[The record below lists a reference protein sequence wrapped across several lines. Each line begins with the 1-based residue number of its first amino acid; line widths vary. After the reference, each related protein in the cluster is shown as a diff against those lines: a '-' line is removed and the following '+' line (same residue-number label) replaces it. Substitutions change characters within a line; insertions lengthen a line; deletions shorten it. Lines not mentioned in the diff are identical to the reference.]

1 MRWGER
7 NKNNIVTLHPRSF
20 EIYIDLMCHELI
32 IDQHKPLHCTSC
44 SLHIC
49 THSAATFLLLFP
61 FLLHSIG
68 EGEQTLGLLHVHGS
82 LLQQLLLILFQLGS
96 LLLLVVQQ
104 EKKVS
109 GLVTLL

>member
-1 MRWGER
+1 
-7 NKNNIVTLHPRSF
+7 
-20 EIYIDLMCHELI
+20 MCHELI
-32 IDQHKPLHCTSC
+32 IDQPKPPRCTSC

-68 EGEQTLGLLHVHGS
+68 KGKQTLGLLHVHGS
-82 LLQQLLLILFQLGS
+82 LLQQLLLILFLLGP
-96 LLLLVVQQ
+96 LLLLVGQQ
-104 EKKVS
+104 EDKVS